1 MTDLLDISSDQA
13 TSAHGGVLT
22 IDLAA
27 LQRNYGRLRVLSRPA
42 ETGAAVKG
50 NGYGLGLEPV
60 ARSLHEA
67 GCGTFFVAH
76 LSEAATLRGLLPP
89 RDAVIYVLN
98 GLLPGTGE
106 AYRALDVRPVLGSP
120 EEIAEWRAFAAA
132 GDAPPAALHVDTGF
146 NRLGLSHDE
155 FKALA
160 ADRALLDS
168 VDLSLIMSHLACA
181 DEPDD
186 PMNVGQ
192 RDRFAAVR
200 DALPGVSASL
210 ANSAGIYL
218 GDDVTLDLARPGIAL
233 YGGQA
238 RSGVENPMEPVA
250 ALSVPV
256 VQVRDVSAGDHI
268 GYGATYRFARPAR
281 VALVS
286 IGYADGFFRCLG
298 SSTERTGGRLFV
310 AGRPCPIVGRVS
322 MDVTAI
328 DVTGVPVDACGRGA
342 MAEVIGPNQSVDD
355 IARAAGTIGYEVL
368 SRLGLRFSRVYS
380 RA

>member
-1 MTDLLDISSDQA
+1 MTELLDIRSDEA

-27 LQRNYGRLRVLSRPA
+27 LQRNYGRLRALSRPA

-50 NGYGLGLEPV
+50 DGYGLGLEPV

-67 GCGTFFVAH
+67 GCRTFFVAH
-76 LSEAATLRGLLPP
+76 LSEAATLREILSAQ
-89 RDAVIYVLN
+89 DVVIYVLN
-98 GLLPGTGE
+98 GLLPGTGA
-106 AYRALDVRPVLGSP
+106 AYRALNVRPVLGSP
-120 EEIAEWRAFAAA
+120 EEIAQWRAFAAA
-132 GDAPPAALHVDTGF
+132 GDAPPAALHIDTGF
-146 NRLGLSHDE
+146 NRLGLSIDE

-160 ADRALLDS
+160 AERAPLDG
-168 VDLSLIMSHLACA
+168 VDVALIMSHLACA

-186 PMNVGQ
+186 PMNAHQ
-192 RDRFAAVR
+192 RDRFATVR
-200 DALPGVSASL
+200 EAFAGVPASL
-210 ANSAGIYL
+210 ANSAGIYM
-218 GDDVTLDLARPGIAL
+218 GDGVTLDLARPGIAL

-250 ALSVPV
+250 DLTVPI
-256 VQVRDVSAGDHI
+256 VQIRDVPAGDHI

-298 SSTERTGGRLFV
+298 SSTERPGGRLFV
-310 AGRPCPIVGRVS
+310 AGHPCPIVGRVS

-328 DVTGVPVDACGRGA
+328 DVTGVPVDACRRGA